1 MSNTSFENETMDLP
15 LTNVKQ
21 HKKNKYPQFIWLI
34 PILAVLIGLSLVVKG
49 IIDKGP
55 TITIAF
61 KSGEGLEAGK
71 THIKFKDMD
80 IGVVKSVRLDDDR
93 QKVIAT
99 IQLEKD
105 TDDFLKA
112 DTRFWIVKPRITANG
127 VSGLNTLLS
136 GSYILVDRG
145 HANEERKHFV
155 ALDVPPI
162 QTQDTAGREFVLR
175 ASALDSHE
183 VGTPVFFRRLTVGQ
197 VVGYALD
204 KDGKGISIRV
214 FINAPYDQYVT
225 NDSRFWNVSGVDVS
239 LDATGFK
246 VKTESLVSII
256 AGGITFETPDTTS
269 NNEPSMKS
277 DADSLKPNANDTKST
292 SSDRALADTVF
303 PLFKSREMAMKKQ
316 DAYVEHFVLN
326 FKQSVRGLAVGA
338 PVDFRGVNIGEVIS
352 ISTAIDPQTFEVT
365 QQVEILLY
373 AARLQAKSKL
383 DGSILP
389 FPKTRAEELNRINIF
404 LKKGLRA
411 QLQSGNFITGQ
422 KYLAIDF
429 FPNAPSYALDVKK
442 YPLELPVIPGALD
455 DIESSIGRV
464 VKNTDKLLNEIQA
477 NTLPELN
484 KTLVEIQNS
493 LNQANL
499 MMENDSPLQTDARLA
514 LRELTKTSD
523 SLKKLTDTLDKQPQS
538 LIFGKPAED
547 KKP

>member
-15 LTNVKQ
+15 FTNVKE

-71 THIKFKDMD
+71 THVKYKDME
-80 IGVVKSVRLDDDR
+80 IGLVKAISLDKDR

-105 TDDFLKA
+105 TSDFLKE

-136 GSYILVDRG
+136 GSYIVVDRG
-145 HANEERKHFV
+145 HAEEERKHFV

-162 QTQDTAGREFVLR
+162 QTQDTPGREFILR

-183 VGTPVFFRRLTVGQ
+183 VGSPIFFRRLTVGQ
-197 VVGYALD
+197 VVGYSLD
-204 KDGKGISIRV
+204 NDGKSISIKV
-214 FINAPYDQYVT
+214 FINAPYDQYVK
-225 NDSRFWNVSGVDVS
+225 NDTRFWNVSGVDVS

-246 VKTESLVSII
+246 VKTESIVSIL
-256 AGGITFETPDTTS
+256 AGGISFSTPENLEDKEQTFY
-269 NNEPSMKS
+269 S
-277 DADSLKPNANDTKST
+277 DADLLKPNLAEASIAP
-292 SSDRALADTVF
+292 SDRASADTVF
-303 PLFKSREMAMKKQ
+303 PLYKSREIAMKRR
-316 DAYVEHFVLN
+316 DLHVEHFVLN
-326 FKQSVRGLAVGA
+326 FKQSVRGLSVGA
-338 PVDFRGVNIGEVIS
+338 PVDFRGVNVGEVNS
-352 ISTAIDPQTFEVT
+352 ISTSIDPKTFEIS
-365 QQVEILLY
+365 QQVEISLY
-373 AARLQAKSKL
+373 AERLRARSKV
-383 DGSILP
+383 DGSVIP
-389 FPKTRAEELNRINIF
+389 FPKTRAEELNRIKVF

-411 QLQSGNFITGQ
+411 QLQSGNFLTGQ

-429 FPNAPSYALDVKK
+429 FPNAPIYALDVTK

-464 VKNTDKLLNEIQA
+464 VKNTDKLLKEIQTT
-477 NTLPELN
+477 TLPELN
-484 KTLVEIQNS
+484 KTLVEVQNT
-493 LNQANL
+493 LNQANAL
-499 MMENDSPLQTDARLA
+499 VDDDSPLQTDTRLA

-523 SLKKLTDTLDKQPQS
+523 SLKKLTDSLDKSPQS
-538 LIFGKPAED
+538 LIFGKPVE
-547 KKP
+547 KEKP

>member
-1 MSNTSFENETMDLP
+1 
-15 LTNVKQ
+15 
-21 HKKNKYPQFIWLI
+21 
-34 PILAVLIGLSLVVKG
+34 
-49 IIDKGP
+49 
-55 TITIAF
+55 
-61 KSGEGLEAGK
+61 
-71 THIKFKDMD
+71 
-80 IGVVKSVRLDDDR
+80 
-93 QKVIAT
+93 
-99 IQLEKD
+99 
-105 TDDFLKA
+105 
-112 DTRFWIVKPRITANG
+112 
-127 VSGLNTLLS
+127 
-136 GSYILVDRG
+136 
-145 HANEERKHFV
+145 
-155 ALDVPPI
+155 
-162 QTQDTAGREFVLR
+162 
-175 ASALDSHE
+175 

-256 AGGITFETPDTTS
+256 AGGITFEIPETTS
-269 NNEPSMKS
+269 NNALTTKS
-277 DADSLKPNANDTKST
+277 DSESLKPNSDETKNT

-316 DAYVEHFVLN
+316 DAHVEHFVLN
-326 FKQSVRGLAVGA
+326 FKQSVRGLSVGA

-352 ISTAIDPQTFEVT
+352 VSTAIDPQTFEVT
-365 QQVEILLY
+365 QPVEILLY

-389 FPKTRAEELNRINIF
+389 FPKTRAEELNRIKIF

-429 FPNAPSYALDVKK
+429 FPNAPSYTLDVKK
-442 YPLELPVIPGALD
+442 YPLEIPVIPGALD

-464 VKNTDKLLNEIQA
+464 VKNTDKLLNEIQTS
-477 NTLPELN
+477 TLPELN
-484 KTLVEIQNS
+484 KTLVEVQNT
-493 LNQANL
+493 LNQANSL
-499 MMENDSPLQTDARLA
+499 VDDDSPLQTDTRLA

-523 SLKKLTDTLDKQPQS
+523 SLKKLTDSLDKSPQS
-538 LIFGKPAED
+538 LIFGKPVE
-547 KKP
+547 KEKP